1 MTEYDFSPAAY
12 ERYIAQQHRVSNWVH
27 DTNKHKWSNPYVL
40 SPTPRDRTFYN
51 NPDGEDTVI
60 VPRSK
65 GPIRSRTLRSYESTS
80 SSSRPSHSYT
90 RLPTYPDPPRQQD
103 RRERELRQPPP
114 RHRSQSQS
122 RPPPPQQTF
131 QTAYPQRTAHP
142 HSYPQYQGPS
152 GSRTRHYGT
161 PGPYSYQYP
170 TGPATT
176 PQRPVYT
183 APPPGHI
190 YYPSQPHNSSR
201 DQLHHGHSQSRH
213 PSRNQPQSYY
223 VVPGGGPKAEYKRGP
238 PIHSPIPTKPP
249 QSSQPLFKR
258 LFGFMTPGP
267 VSHHRGDST
276 RTPRRSSY

>member
-190 YYPSQPHNSSR
+190 YYPQ
-201 DQLHHGHSQSRH
+201 
-213 PSRNQPQSYY
+213 YY